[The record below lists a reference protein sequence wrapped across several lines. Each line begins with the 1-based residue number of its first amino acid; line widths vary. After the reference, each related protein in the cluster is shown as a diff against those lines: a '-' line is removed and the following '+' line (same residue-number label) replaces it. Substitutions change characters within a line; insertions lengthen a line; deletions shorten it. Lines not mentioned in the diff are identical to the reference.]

1 MTQQT
6 PPPMS
11 YQQPQFTMPSSTNP
25 LAIVSLV
32 CGIIGCLGITA
43 LAAVITG
50 IIALVT
56 IKPPQKGKGMATAGI
71 VLALLWV
78 VVGIAA
84 AVGSAFLVTKGIE
97 YAQTE
102 VAKATKTPA
111 IHAINSLSEGNLA
124 PIKAL
129 GLTDA
134 QASQIGEQIKGLGQI
149 KDITVASPSF
159 NNNNGV
165 ITYGFTGT
173 ALFENGT
180 KTLDVQARMLNG
192 KIVFDTLDLK

>member
-1 MTQQT
+1 MTQA

-11 YQQPQFTMPSSTNP
+11 YQQSNIPAPASTNP

-32 CGIIGCLGITA
+32 CGIIGCLGITG
-43 LAAVITG
+43 LAAIITG

-56 IKPPQKGKGMATAGI
+56 TKPPQKGKGMATAGI
-71 VLALLWV
+71 VLALVWA
-78 VVGIAA
+78 VVGIAV
-84 AVGSAFLVTKGIE
+84 AVGSVVVVKKGIE
-97 YAQTE
+97 FVQAE
-102 VAKATKTPA
+102 VAKATKEPA
-111 IHAINSLSEGNLA
+111 MQAINALSEGNAA

-129 GLTDA
+129 GITDEKA
-134 QASQIGEQIKGLGQI
+134 AEISAQIKGLGQV
-149 KDITVASPSF
+149 KDITVASPSYQ
-159 NNNNGV
+159 NNNGV
-165 ITYGFTGT
+165 ITYSFTGT